1 MEKERVSFILIHLTL
16 SQFLNTLQ
24 EKEHKH
30 DKSDYSTNSDALKY
44 SKDSSRI
51 KEVDYNLLNKFIDK
65 EIKENRLTLEKHFDN
80 QRNIDPK
87 SSNNSNSN
95 KQYNNVGPVLQESK
109 NSMFKSNTNFE
120 LDLHNMH
127 EDFVRE
133 KLNIKKHDKPF
144 IELNSASGSSLNDI
158 NINNIYYSNDSTRLG
173 GSKEKN
179 FKNDKGEF
187 NLDYQNNVKNITSK
201 VDVRSTLSNE
211 KNLSTNRTNKMKD
224 DFYDGDAKKG
234 DSEYYNYRPVR
245 QHNINGEL
253 EVNYNIPNYKPTFN
267 EYKSPKVSPKPMA
280 EGVNDKQHFQDLRDS
295 NTNKLTNFDYSNNN
309 KNELQVKL
317 QTQNPSQL
325 PKQKN
330 KFSNELLGINF
341 SPIKEIKESKQNY
354 VKEKHMTNLGRSP
367 SRTTPQNF
375 TNNTYKIENKSPKSN
390 NNLKEEIFENT
401 RKKETSPTNKEG
413 IRGKVNSQ
421 TYTNKLPHQ
430 EFLKENNKDNKFDNA
445 LIEQEFRIK
454 KHDVE
459 SKVLS
464 EKNNLINYQQ
474 SYNNMSDFNN
484 QDYHTKQYKMREKI
498 NKLSFSPKR
507 VGDGYQRFAELSK
520 SGSDENVKALHNH
533 KEYEVEKNNN
543 YNQPNTEIEFNQYY
557 SKARQKISPGKV
569 TQNPIQYT
577 NPDSTRNRNSSKEKE
592 YLLEQQFKLK
602 KEKLNQEEINNK
614 PNKVEHDFSK
624 GKSPNLNFDHSNP
637 NPDST
642 KHNAHNAMI
651 IEKDFSNKLP
661 KKNNYIEEYEVNK
674 ENDNNKINVQK
685 ELLNQQIE
693 HERFVL
699 ARNQLK
705 RERENQLQSINDR
718 NSNNLLDFQGNIS
731 PNVVIN
737 HRNNNNY
744 STLISSQNN
753 IKNLNNMHYQE
764 DNSKNLNKPNN
775 NPNYRHQFSEIEDE
789 EDIPNSREYINNLLQ
804 ERIGSRSKKAPSNYP
819 NNSKLPKN
827 RTDEHLSRE
836 EKFNNTVSEN
846 LNNKHM
852 KAHNHN
858 QSNYSDF
865 ENNRNERSENIRSNR
880 CNRNRPKS
888 LGNSIFFNLI

>member
-1 MEKERVSFILIHLTL
+1 L
-16 SQFLNTLQ
+16 
-24 EKEHKH
+24 
-30 DKSDYSTNSDALKY
+30 
-44 SKDSSRI
+44 
-51 KEVDYNLLNKFIDK
+51 
-65 EIKENRLTLEKHFDN
+65 DN

-109 NSMFKSNTNFE
+109 NSMFKSDTNFE

-127 EDFVRE
+127 EDFVTE

-144 IELNSASGSSLNDI
+144 IELNSASERSLNDI
-158 NINNIYYSNDSTRLG
+158 NINNIYYSNDSARLG
-173 GSKEKN
+173 GSNEKD

-187 NLDYQNNVKNITSK
+187 NFDYQNNVKNITSK

-224 DFYDGDAKKG
+224 EFYDGDVKKG

-245 QHNINGEL
+245 QHNTNGEL
-253 EVNYNIPNYKPTFN
+253 EVNYNIPNYKPSFN
-267 EYKSPKVSPKPMA
+267 EYKSPKVNPKPMD

-295 NTNKLTNFDYSNNN
+295 NTNKLTNFDYSKNN

-354 VKEKHMTNLGRSP
+354 VKEKHMTNFGRSP

-375 TNNTYKIENKSPKSN
+375 TNNTYKIEDKSPKSN

-401 RKKETSPTNKEG
+401 RKKEMSPTNKEG

-454 KHDVE
+454 KQDVE

-464 EKNNLINYQQ
+464 EKNNFINYQQ

-533 KEYEVEKNNN
+533 KENEVEKDNK
-543 YNQPNTEIEFNQYY
+543 YNQPNTEIEFNQHY
-557 SKARQKISPGKV
+557 SKARPKISPSKV
-569 TQNPIQYT
+569 SQNPIHYN
-577 NPDSTRNRNSSKEKE
+577 NPDLTRNRNSSKETKEKE

-602 KEKLNQEEINNK
+602 KDKLNQEEINNK
-614 PNKVEHDFSK
+614 PNKVERDFSK
-624 GKSPNLNFDHSNP
+624 GKPPNLNFDHSNP

-718 NSNNLLDFQGNIS
+718 NSNNLKDFQGNIS
-731 PNVVIN
+731 PNVVVN
-737 HRNNNNY
+737 HRNNNNH

-753 IKNLNNMHYQE
+753 IKNLNSMNYQE

-775 NPNYRHQFSEIEDE
+775 NPNYRHQFSEIKDE

-804 ERIGSRSKKAPSNYP
+804 ERIGNISKKAPSNYP

-827 RTDEHLSRE
+827 RTDERLSRE
-836 EKFNNTVSEN
+836 EKFNNTVSVN

-852 KAHNHN
+852 KAHKHN

-865 ENNRNERSENIRSNR
+865 ENNRNERSENIRINR
-880 CNRNRPKS
+880 CNMNRPKS